1 MDASKSSVLSFQA
14 VSNETVTPVKRERSL
29 DRLQTLIQIISYK
42 DQGTLQHSNR
52 VYELTR
58 EWASYMRR
66 RWEWIEMDL
75 EALETAALLH
85 DVGKIGVLDEV
96 LLKPGSL
103 TPAERDHLEQHAE
116 IGYQM
121 IRDYPGIQDIAMG
134 VRHHHERWDGKGYP
148 LGLKEK
154 QIPAFAQIIAI
165 VDAFDAMTSQRPYRS
180 PLSEVGALKEIEKEA
195 GRQFAPQYAAQFAQ
209 FMRARNQ

>member
-1 MDASKSSVLSFQA
+1 MDASNTTLFSLSDVSVL
-14 VSNETVTPVKRERSL
+14 KRERSL
-29 DRLQTLIQIISYK
+29 DQLQNLIQIISYK
-42 DQGTLQHSNR
+42 DQATLQHSNR

-66 RWEWIEMDL
+66 RWEWIEIEV

-85 DVGKIGVLDEV
+85 DLGKVGVLDEV
-96 LLKPGSL
+96 LQKPGSL
-103 TPAERDHLEQHAE
+103 TVSERNHLEQHTE

-121 IRDYPGIQDIAMG
+121 IRDYPGIHDIALG

-148 LGLKEK
+148 LGLKEG

-180 PLSEVGALKEIEKEA
+180 PRSGAEALLEIEKEA
-195 GRQFAPQYAAQFAQ
+195 GRQFAPVRVTQFVQ
-209 FMRARNQ
+209 FMRARNT